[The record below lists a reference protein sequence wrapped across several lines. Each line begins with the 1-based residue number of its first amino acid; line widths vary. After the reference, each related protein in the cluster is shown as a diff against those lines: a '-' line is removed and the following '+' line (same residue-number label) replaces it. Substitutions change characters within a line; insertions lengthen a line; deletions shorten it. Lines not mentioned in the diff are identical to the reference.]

1 MNNSFTSSRG
11 PQNNR
16 KLSFLE
22 SGTLLGTT
30 QCDREAES
38 VVINTI
44 LLADVLR
51 VSHKHGLFPQ
61 FNGITGVKKT
71 TVRKGA
77 AVKSIFTYLIQ
88 ISLEGQYRAHV
99 IVEDRGSVIKFVFK
113 RTLSS
118 SFINST
124 YTCAIKLQMS
134 TPSFLKYIQLL
145 FSLC

>member
-1 MNNSFTSSRG
+1 M
-11 PQNNR
+11 
-16 KLSFLE
+16 E

-30 QCDREAES
+30 KCDREAES
-38 VVINTI
+38 VVINII

-51 VSHKHGLFPQ
+51 VSQKHGLFPQ
-61 FNGITGVKKT
+61 FNDIAGVIKT

-99 IVEDRGSVIKFVFK
+99 IVQDHGSVIKLVCK
-113 RTLSS
+113 RRLNS

-124 YTCAIKLQMS
+124 YTCAIKLQII
-134 TPSFLKYIQLL
+134 TPGFLKYIYNFM